1 MKRNYQQIKFSILV
15 LLLFGL
21 PLFLYSCASPPVRQE
36 LAEIEVDKKA
46 LQPRSLELDAELPID
61 PQITIGTLK
70 NGLTYYIRENINP
83 ENRAEL
89 RLVVNAGSVLE
100 DEDQLGLAHF
110 IEHMAFEGTAHFE
123 KQEIVDYLESIGMR
137 FGPDLNA
144 YTTFDETVYRL
155 QVPTDNPEV
164 LEKAMQILEDWAHNI
179 SFEQE
184 EIDKER
190 GVIVEEWRIRR
201 DAETRIRELQYP
213 VLFHDSRYSL
223 RNPIGKMDIIRT
235 FDPDS
240 LKRFYRDWYRP
251 DLMAVIVVGDFDK
264 NVVEKHIHNY
274 FSKIPPPKNPRT
286 HPEFSVPDHTETL
299 FSITTD
305 KELTTSRVSIFIK
318 QPVKKYHTVKDYR
331 TILLDNL
338 FYSML
343 DARLWELTK
352 TQDPPFIDAYSGTGR
367 FVRSKEFSILGAQVK
382 DNEVE
387 KGLEALLV
395 EIERIK
401 RFGFTE
407 SEMVRQKEEILAWVE
422 QLYNERDK
430 RDSERFMFEYTDNYL
445 EGEPIPGIEFE
456 YELFKNYMPGI
467 TLDEMNDF
475 AIDTYTEKNR
485 VILISAP
492 EKKDTRLP
500 HQDALSALI
509 NTVKTI
515 EISPYIDVIS
525 ETPLLASLPSPSR
538 ILEEKYIE
546 EIGVTEWTL
555 ENGVKIVLKPTDFKN
570 DEILF
575 RAFSPGGHS
584 LVSDND
590 WAAAVTATD
599 IIEEGGIGDFTL
611 TELTKKLSGR
621 LIEVSPWI
629 NELFEGMSG
638 SATPE
643 DLETM
648 FQLIYLYFMSPRYD
662 ETSFLTVKTRMEESV
677 KNREASPEES
687 FWDTVRVVLEQ
698 NHYRAQPWTEETIS
712 RMDAEKSYGFYKDR
726 FADAGDF
733 TFFFVGNYDIDSIRP
748 LVEQYLGG
756 LPSSGRIESWRDLG
770 IDPPDGIVREKV
782 KKGIEQK
789 SMVQIVYNGET
800 EWTLEDAFMLSVM
813 EDVLD
818 IPLRESIRE
827 EEGGAYSV
835 WVFSDLQHFP
845 DEEYYIY
852 IGFGCD
858 PDRAAEL
865 TSVLFDEIEK
875 LKAAG
880 PKEINVQKVKEI
892 LKRERE
898 TSLLTNDFWLGALQ
912 SYYIHSLDP
921 VRIMEYDEFVEALN
935 ADTLKAAMNR
945 YFNNDRYV
953 QVVLYP
959 ENWEEE

>member
-1 MKRNYQQIKFSILV
+1 MAEDKVEKE
-15 LLLFGL
+15 
-21 PLFLYSCASPPVRQE
+21 AS
-36 LAEIEVDKKA
+36 
-46 LQPRSLELDAELPID
+46 LQSGLELDAALPID
-61 PQITIGTLK
+61 PQVTVGKLK
-70 NGLTYYIRENINP
+70 NGLTYYIRENRHP

-100 DEDQLGLAHF
+100 DDDQLGIAHF
-110 IEHMAFEGTAHFE
+110 VEHMAFEGTTHFK

-155 QVPTDNPEV
+155 QVPTDSTEI

-179 SFEQE
+179 LFEQE

-213 VLFHDSRYSL
+213 VLFHDSRYAL
-223 RNPIGKMDIIRT
+223 RNPIGKMEIIRT
-235 FDPDS
+235 FEPET

-251 DLMAVIVVGDFDK
+251 DLMAVIAVGDFDK
-264 NVVEKHIHNY
+264 VVVEKLIQNY
-274 FSKIPPPKNPRT
+274 FSKITAPKDPRV
-286 HPEFSVPDHTETL
+286 HPEFSVPDHAETL
-299 FSITTD
+299 FSIVTD
-305 KELTTSRVSIFIK
+305 KELTTSRVSVFTKHQIK
-318 QPVKKYHTVKDYR
+318 EYRTVRDYR
-331 TILLDNL
+331 TILIENL

-352 TQDPPFIDAYSGTGR
+352 SQDPPFIDANSGSGR
-367 FVRSKEFSILGAQVK
+367 FVRSKQFSILGAQVK
-382 DNEVE
+382 DNEIERGV
-387 KGLEALLV
+387 EALLTEV
-395 EIERIK
+395 ERIK

-407 SEMVRQKEEILAWVE
+407 SELERQKEELLAWVE
-422 QLYNERDK
+422 QFYNERDK
-430 RDSERFMFEYTDNYL
+430 RESDSYMFEYTDNYL

-456 YELFKNYMPGI
+456 YELFKRYMPVI
-467 TLDEMNDF
+467 TIGEVNVY
-475 AIDTYTEKNR
+475 AIDICAEKNR
-485 VILISAP
+485 VILIGAP
-492 EKKDTRLP
+492 QKPDTRLP
-500 HQDALSALI
+500 DQDDLSALI
-509 NTVKTI
+509 SMVKSK
-515 EISPYIDVIS
+515 EILPYVDVIS
-525 ETPLLASLPSPSR
+525 DTPLISSLPSPTH
-538 ILEEKYIE
+538 ILEERNIE

-555 ENGVKIVLKPTDFKN
+555 GNGVRVVLKPTDFKN

-599 IIEEGGIGDFTL
+599 IIEEGGVASFTL
-611 TELTKKLSGR
+611 TELSKKLSGK
-621 LIEVSPWI
+621 LADVSPWI
-629 NELFEGMSG
+629 DELFEGMSG

-648 FQLIYLYFMSPRYD
+648 FQLIYLYFISPRYD
-662 ETSFLTVKTRMEESV
+662 ETGFLTVKTQMEESV

-698 NHYRAQPWTEETIS
+698 NHYRAQPWTEEKIS
-712 RMDAEKSYGFYKDR
+712 RMDAEKSYAFYKDR
-726 FADAGDF
+726 FSDASDF
-733 TFFFVGNYDIDSIRP
+733 TFFFIGNFELESIKP

-756 LPSSGRIESWRDLG
+756 LPSKGRTESWRDLG
-770 IDPPDGIVREKV
+770 IDPPDGVVREKL

-789 SMVQIVYNGET
+789 SMVQIVYNGELK
-800 EWTLEDAFMLSVM
+800 WTLEDAFMFSVL

-835 WVFSDLQHFP
+835 WVFTDLQHFP
-845 DEEYYIY
+845 DEEYFIY

-858 PDRAAEL
+858 PERADEL
-865 TSVLFDEIEK
+865 TAVVFDEIEK
-875 LKAAG
+875 LKTEG
-880 PKEINVQKVKEI
+880 PKAIDVKKVKEI

-898 TSLLTNDFWLGALQ
+898 TSLRSNDFWLGALQ
-912 SYYIHSLDP
+912 SYYIHNLDP
-921 VRIMEYDEFVEALN
+921 VRILEYDEFVEALT
-935 ADTLKAAMNR
+935 AEKLKVAIKKF
-945 YFNNDRYV
+945 FNMDRYV